1 MAAELDREKKIRN
14 LPHTPWEKATKK
26 CKRPKIR
33 YAVSFHLTAVTIYH
47 TMSVLKQQNFFFL
60 SHSRR
65 QEYEIKVSEGLYSLQ
80 RLQEKIYCSPLLP
93 FGGSRSSLAC
103 GHITEI
109 LTFLVILLPP
119 LLSQNFSCLSSY
131 LWLHLGSIWV
141 LQDKLLLSRCNLII
155 SYVI

>member
-1 MAAELDREKKIRN
+1 MAAELDREKRIRN
-14 LPHTPWEKATKK
+14 LPHTPWGKATKK

-33 YAVSFHLTAVTIYH
+33 YAVSFHLTAVTMYH
-47 TMSVLKQQNFFFL
+47 TMSVLKQQNFFFFHIL
-60 SHSRR
+60 
-65 QEYEIKVSEGLYSLQ
+65 EGRSMKLRCQ
-80 RLQEKIYCSPLLP
+80 RGCTPSKGCKRKSIACLFYLLVVP
-93 FGGSRSSLAC
+93 GVPLAC

-109 LTFLVILLPP
+109 LTFLVTLLPP